1 MRLRLTLLIALL
13 LLAPGVARATQMA
26 IGTGIA
32 PQTIVSHAD
41 VALIANA
48 AAVQIL
54 PANLDRVAAVCA
66 VPNGQTSTDTVRIG
80 DATTAAAVGFPMAV
94 GETVTLYVTAP
105 VFGFSAT
112 GATINC
118 SETVRP

>member
-94 GETVTLYVTAP
+94 GETVTLYVTARRYS
-105 VFGFSAT
+105 GFPPPARRSIA
-112 GATINC
+112 A
-118 SETVRP
+118 RQ